1 LITSTEQ
8 LAERVGVS
16 AACQALEMPRSSLYR
31 ARNVT
36 EPQPVCEDPVSPRA
50 LPPEERAEV
59 RQVLNSERFAD
70 QPPREVY
77 ATLLDEG
84 TYLCSWRT
92 MYRILDENEE
102 VRERRN
108 QLRHPQY
115 TKPELLA
122 TQPNQLW
129 SWDTPAL
136 APQVQVSRN
145 CWDRPNGRTTISTTF
160 WMSSVATRSV
170 G

>member
-1 LITSTEQ
+1 
-8 LAERVGVS
+8 
-16 AACQALEMPRSSLYR
+16 
-31 ARNVT
+31 
-36 EPQPVCEDPVSPRA
+36 
-50 LPPEERAEV
+50 
-59 RQVLNSERFAD
+59 VLNSVRFAD

-92 MYRILDENEE
+92 MYRILDENQE

-115 TKPELLA
+115 ARPELLA

-129 SWDTPAL
+129 SWDTPSIENKKRGTL
-136 APQVQVSRN
+136 CVQE
-145 CWDRPNGRTTISTTF
+145 PNMDQNVLRRIPHDKL
-160 WMSSVATRSV
+160 
-170 G
+170 

>member
-1 LITSTEQ
+1 LIASTEH
-8 LAERVGVS
+8 LAETVGVS

-31 ARNVT
+31 ARQGQAPDQMQ
-36 EPQPVCEDPVSPRA
+36 ESRVSPRA
-50 LPPEERAEV
+50 LSPDEKVEV
-59 RQVLNSERFAD
+59 RQVLNGERFAD

-102 VRERRN
+102 VQERRN
-108 QLRHPQY
+108 QLRHPHY

-122 TQPNQLW
+122 TQPSQLW

-136 APQVQVSRN
+136 ACRCKCYQAPGTDQMDLLLPLQHPG
-145 CWDRPNGRTTISTTF
+145 CL
-160 WMSSVATRSV
+160 
-170 G
+170 